1 MAHSRLEKIGTIYT
15 RITGL
20 IRAGSM
26 SLEDRPLWYEVYQ
39 AFPPK
44 YPPRYDRPAPVEPVR
59 NIFYPEDVIRAKF
72 YKSVKNVPSVNLSDR
87 SRPSLCQK
95 CIELCTKL
103 QKENNLELNEAFD
116 QALNTI
122 LSEAETKSASKQES
136 ESTVGSDIK
145 LANQTTIN

>member
-15 RITGL
+15 RVTGL

-44 YPPRYDRPAPVEPVR
+44 YPPRFDRPAPEGPIR

-72 YKSVKNVPSVNLSDR
+72 YKSVKNLPSVNLSDA

-95 CIELCTKL
+95 CIALCTKL
-103 QKENNLELNEAFD
+103 QKENNLGLDEAFD
-116 QALNTI
+116 QALDTI
-122 LSEAETKSASKQES
+122 LAETETKSDSKKES
-136 ESTVGSDIK
+136 EKTGSEIKSTIETV
-145 LANQTTIN
+145 N